1 MSDLFIDAL
10 FNPPKIQIGD
20 RVHRKDT
27 PLLGR
32 KRGSVVSCGG
42 WFAVI
47 SWDGIPSPRRE
58 YIADLELEAAQDF
71 RG

>member
-1 MSDLFIDAL
+1 MSDLFIDNL
-10 FNPPKIQIGD
+10 FNPPKIETGD
-20 RVHRKDT
+20 RVHRKDA

-47 SWDGIPSPRRE
+47 SWDGTASPRRE
-58 YIADLELEAAQDF
+58 YIPDLEPEASRDF